1 MYDCTNIKKYTDKD
15 GIEKVKTTDY
25 DFTQATKL
33 ATIGGYA
40 FYISDIGKVDLQ
52 NCKVKDLESFAF
64 ADCPYLDSVELGN
77 SAQQAKDNSFA
88 ACPRL
93 QTFRVYTTTT
103 ISKKHSMQ
111 FLNLTMMQKITQR
124 LQIFMI
130 RQLQR
135 HHYLLM

>member
-52 NCKVKDLESFAF
+52 NCKVKHLG
-64 ADCPYLDSVELGN
+64 EL
-77 SAQQAKDNSFA
+77 
-88 ACPRL
+88 CICRL
-93 QTFRVYTTTT
+93 P
-103 ISKKHSMQ
+103 ISG
-111 FLNLTMMQKITQR
+111 
-124 LQIFMI
+124 
-130 RQLQR
+130 
-135 HHYLLM
+135 